1 MLEILNKTTL
11 NISISKFI
19 KDLGYG
25 CTSSE
30 NILENV
36 LQQIGTE
43 LKSLKEKD
51 VASLLLM
58 MAQTNVGLKE
68 SSMLKSMIPSSYEQE
83 YKTLNS
89 WDVKLF
95 IESLKKKNQSLVWN
109 VVFKSFDQEGF
120 QLYNQKEFEFLLEAF
135 SYIYNDINDFPIS
148 ILWEPWNNYLF
159 QFEFI
164 RFIILSQ
171 PNNLIKLLK
180 QSKEKVITLDTFS
193 SINGSAKLH
202 DSAILESPWNS
213 MELIRCLITLMVNDD
228 IKEYVR
234 EFFGIGIKKV
244 PEIIL
249 ISLAQINIPK
259 REKAVV
265 SELLNDVLMILMDSH
280 SNSAPVIQKVWKINP
295 SLLIS
300 GLTSIYKKFPTSLS
314 KILDIAQE
322 VKGLSQI
329 LETKYYHFAIDLA
342 SLASRRDYLNL
353 DKWLQDH
360 IKSDGEPFL
369 MACLEFLDE
378 KITQKLYPEEKNL
391 YPQSVLL
398 SYDTVLIFIKVIN
411 YYISMLNNEQSLA
424 YKKKLA
430 TYLQAYPQS
439 KNINS
444 VEMNEYINPLV
455 SENDKQQTAY
465 LAEIRMKAN
474 EYLEL
479 FYKNQLSVD
488 QLMKLFINLKSSK
501 NKYDLDLLNLM
512 TANIVEGGKSYIH
525 YPEILLIGNMI
536 KCHILTD
543 EYLVKALKL
552 ILDSLKA
559 QPNTNLFNFGLSAL
573 IEFKSRLPE
582 WPHYCSNL
590 LQIGN
595 LHQYHPEIIRYI
607 QGITTNGMN
616 YPLEDI
622 TAENPSNSF
631 NNMATKDKSYINSV
645 SIESTKKALFKS
657 LNINPEIDFPI
668 KSSQNMA
675 IPSEAVQD
683 KILFIINNVSVSN
696 IDIKVQEFK
705 EILKERH
712 YHWLSQYLVEQRVSI
727 EPNFHSLYISF
738 LDKLEKP
745 LLMKIIVYETFVNI
759 YSLINS
765 ESIVNNSSERS
776 LLKNLGTWLG
786 GITLAKNKPIKH
798 RVLAMKEILL
808 EGYDNGRLIVII
820 PFVCK
825 VLEQASKSI
834 VFRPPN
840 PWTMA
845 ILKVLSELYEFTD
858 LKLNLKFEIE
868 VLCKSLDIDIKDI
881 KPSNYLKERQANN
894 KIRKEQEEK
903 LIKNGRIP
911 SEYYDNQQLMNQQR
925 VEMSMNNMN
934 NMNSQVMYN
943 PGTPSMVE
951 NVMGMN
957 NNPMNQM
964 NNDMSIYPELQLM
977 TFNTN
982 ISLFNTYPLLKQ
994 FIQSEFNQ
1002 AIDEVL
1008 IAEVERCV
1016 NIGVVTTGE
1025 LILKDFIMEPSEEKM
1040 RSAAH
1045 ITVQSLVTNLIM
1057 ANCKDTLRININ
1069 NHIRNLFI
1077 SSGLN
1082 MDIQIEQIINSII
1095 SSNYDLAYSVIERL
1109 AIEKA
1114 IISIDKY
1121 LNMAYIYR
1129 INSNKNP
1136 NQTFIDMKLI
1146 KSMYT
1151 QVNIPD
1157 MLSVKIGGL
1166 TPAQYQ
1172 IYKEFRGI
1180 TPTINAM
1187 TSNQQN
1193 NEQLLHLYNQQNQ
1206 LSMTSQQSLAMQLP
1220 QSQSKNQALSMMQM
1234 KDSSLFIPDTQN
1246 YNNFINPQT
1255 QEINYNILINL
1266 LLEKLI
1272 ILMKRIENIINQYSD
1287 EVLYSIK
1294 DITDIHILLIQ
1305 IPSIIISNN
1314 NNIDDIPLMLFE
1326 KIITSLYK
1334 SYTTL
1339 SQDIYTFILNILFKF
1354 LEDIST
1360 RITSWFLLI
1369 DSEVKL
1375 NVPVT
1380 KSILK
1385 SKLISTAEF
1394 DEKLSQQLNENKVEI
1409 IDYVA
1414 NLINAAVF
1422 EDMELYVDFNEFPK
1436 CIETFHYMVQY
1447 DNCPESIKNLLN
1459 NIKKRNSEIQYKGEK
1474 TPSQVLKDSESSIN
1488 KENET
1493 DENAND
1499 SNTNSATK
1507 LTDSSINKSASSLDE
1522 NKEILTFLFK
1532 EWMTI
1537 CLNNKSEE
1545 EQLDFITRIQ
1555 NQGLF
1560 KSDNVTYFFFR
1571 YFTEISINQYIFFK
1585 KRNYIKNIVN
1595 QPVDAYAKLI
1605 VLLIKYKPK
1614 LIDNQVDI
1622 NNMNNENDYSNEQ
1635 VKLATQVLSVIV
1647 LVMVQSHEK
1656 QKLSFNQQPYF
1667 RLFSSILY
1675 ELEKIEKNIQQIY
1688 FQILLSISN
1697 SFHSLQP
1704 LSVPGFTF
1712 SWLQL
1717 ISHRSFMPKLI
1728 LLENQKGWPYYL
1740 RHIIDLFKF
1749 LGIFLQTGQQLS
1761 EEILML
1767 YSGTLRVFL
1776 VLLHDFPEFLSGY
1789 HIVLIDVIPSSCIQL
1804 RNLILSAFPS
1814 NMRFPDPLTP
1824 NLKIENLQDFQ
1835 QPPIILSDYTANLI
1849 KYNIKQNVDQYLKNR
1864 EPESLI
1870 INLNKILLK
1879 NKKDDNNLNE
1889 SKYNIPLI
1897 NSLIFYIG
1905 IQAINAM
1912 NQKPENTTTKDIVFD
1927 IYMQL
1932 MKFDS
1937 EGRYYILNAIVNQLR
1952 YPNSHTQYF
1961 SSLLLKLFI
1970 DAEEEIIQEQITRVL
1985 LERLVINKPHPW
1997 GLLFTFIELIKN
2009 QKYKFWEHKNFIKC
2023 APEIE
2028 EIFNNVVLSVSRKS

>member
-1 MLEILNKTTL
+1 MLDILNKTTL
-11 NISISKFI
+11 NISISKFLR
-19 KDLGYG
+19 DLGYG
-25 CTSSE
+25 CTSSQ
-30 NILENV
+30 NILEVV
-36 LQQIGTE
+36 LKQIGID
-43 LKSLKEKD
+43 LDSLKEKD
-51 VASLLLM
+51 VASILLM
-58 MAQTNVGLKE
+58 MAQTHSGLEE
-68 SSMLKSMIPSSYEQE
+68 SPMLESMIPNSNKQE
-83 YKTLNS
+83 YKQLTS
-89 WDVKLF
+89 WDTKLF
-95 IESLKKKNQSLVWN
+95 IESLKNKNQTLVWN
-109 VVFKSFDQEGF
+109 DVFKSFDQEDF
-120 QLYNQKEFEFLLEAF
+120 QLYDQKQFDALIESF
-135 SYIYNDINDFPIS
+135 SYIYEDMNEFPIS
-148 ILWEPWNNYLF
+148 VLWEPWNNYVF

-164 RFIILSQ
+164 RFLILSQ
-171 PNNLIKLLK
+171 SNSLIDLLK
-180 QSKEKVITLDTFS
+180 QSKEKVITPDTFS
-193 SINGSAKLH
+193 NMNGAAKLH
-202 DSAILESPWNS
+202 DASILDSPWNS
-213 MELIRCLITLMVNDD
+213 VNLINCLIKLMVNDD

-234 EFFGIGIKKV
+234 EFFGIAIQKV

-249 ISLAQINIPK
+249 ICVAQINIPK
-259 REKAVV
+259 REIAVV
-265 SELLNDVLMILMDSH
+265 SELLNDVLMVFMQGH
-280 SNSAPVIQKVWKINP
+280 SNFVPVVQKVWQINP
-295 SLLIS
+295 NILIT
-300 GLTSIYKKFPTSLS
+300 GLANMYKKFPTSLS
-314 KILDIAQE
+314 RILDVAQE

-329 LETKYYHFAIDLA
+329 LDTKYYHFAIDLA

-369 MACLEFLDE
+369 TACLEFLDE
-378 KITQKLYPEEKNL
+378 KITQKLYPEEKI

-411 YYISMLNNEQSLA
+411 YYISMLNNEQLLV

-430 TYLQAYPQS
+430 TYLQAYSQT
-439 KNINS
+439 KNINAD
-444 VEMNEYINPLV
+444 EINEFINPTPLE
-455 SENDKQQTAY
+455 SEKQQTAY
-465 LAEIRMKAN
+465 IAEIRMKAN
-474 EYLEL
+474 NYLEH
-479 FYKNQLSVD
+479 FYKNQISIE
-488 QLMKLFINLKSSK
+488 QMIELFIQLKNSK
-501 NKYDLDLLNLM
+501 NKYNMDLLNLM
-512 TANIVEGGKSYIH
+512 IANIVESGKSFIH

-536 KCHILTD
+536 KCNLLSD
-543 EYLVKALKL
+543 DYLVKALKL

-559 QPNTNLFNFGLSAL
+559 QPNTNLFNFGLRAL
-573 IEFKSRLPE
+573 LEFKSRLPE

-590 LQIGN
+590 LQITN

-607 QGITTNGMN
+607 QEITANGMN
-616 YPLEDI
+616 FPVDDI
-622 TAENPSNSF
+622 TAENPSNPYSGSQ
-631 NNMATKDKSYINSV
+631 AKRDKSFLNSV
-645 SIESTKKALFKS
+645 SIEPTKKVLFKS

-668 KSSQNMA
+668 KNSQNMA
-675 IPSEAVQD
+675 IPSETVQD

-696 IDIKVQEFK
+696 IDIKVQEFR

-738 LDKLEKP
+738 LDKLDKP
-745 LLMKIIVYETFVNI
+745 LLMKIIIYETFVNI

-765 ESIVNNSSERS
+765 ESIVNNSSEKS

-798 RVLAMKEILL
+798 RILAMKEILL
-808 EGYDNGRLIVII
+808 EAYDNGRLVIII

-845 ILKVLSELYEFTD
+845 VLKVLSELYEFTD

-881 KPSNYLKERQANN
+881 KPSSFLKERKVANEL
-894 KIRKEQEEK
+894 KKEQEESMAAGN
-903 LIKNGRIP
+903 LP
-911 SEYYDNQQLMNQQR
+911 FEYYGNQQMLSQQ
-925 VEMSMNNMN
+925 S
-934 NMNSQVMYN
+934 
-943 PGTPSMVE
+943 
-951 NVMGMN
+951 VMGMN
-957 NNPMNQM
+957 NNPMSQM
-964 NNDMSIYPELQLM
+964 NGDSIYPELQLM
-977 TFNTN
+977 SFGNN
-982 ISLFNTYPLLKQ
+982 ALFNTYPLLKQ

-1002 AIDEVL
+1002 AVDEIL
-1008 IAEVERCV
+1008 IAEVERCINV
-1016 NIGVVTTGE
+1016 AVITSGE
-1025 LILKDFIMEPSEEKM
+1025 IIMKDFIMEPSEEKM

-1045 ITVQSLVTNLIM
+1045 ITVQSLVVNLVM
-1057 ANCKDTLRININ
+1057 ANCKDSLRMNIN
-1069 NHIRNLFI
+1069 NHIRNLFMT
-1077 SSGLN
+1077 SGLN
-1082 MDIQIEQIINSII
+1082 IDIQIEQIINSII
-1095 SSNYDLAYSVIERL
+1095 NSNYDLAYSAIERL

-1114 IISIDKY
+1114 IINVDKY
-1121 LNMAYIYR
+1121 LNVPYIYR
-1129 INSNKNP
+1129 INSSKNP
-1136 NQTFIDMKLI
+1136 NQSFFDVNLV

-1157 MLSVKIGGL
+1157 ILSVKMGGL

-1172 IYKEFRGI
+1172 IYKDFRGI
-1180 TPTINAM
+1180 TPTINTMA
-1187 TSNQQN
+1187 SGQQS
-1193 NEQLLHLYNQQNQ
+1193 NEQLLQLYNQQGQ
-1206 LSMTSQQSLAMQLP
+1206 LPMTSQQQ
-1220 QSQSKNQALSMMQM
+1220 QTLSIQQEM
-1234 KDSSLFIPDTQN
+1234 N
-1246 YNNFINPQT
+1246 YKLY
-1255 QEINYNILINL
+1255 INY
-1266 LLEKLI
+1266 LLEKLV
-1272 ILMKRIENIINQYSD
+1272 ILMKRIEEIINQYSD

-1305 IPSIIISNN
+1305 IPNIIISNN
-1314 NNIDDIPLMLFE
+1314 NNVDDIPLMLFE

-1334 SYTTL
+1334 SNSTL
-1339 SQDIYTFILNILFKF
+1339 SQDVYTFILNILFKF

-1360 RITSWFLLI
+1360 RITSWFLSI

-1385 SKLISTAEF
+1385 SKLISTEEF
-1394 DEKLSQQLNENKVEI
+1394 DDKLSQQLNKNKVEI

-1422 EDMELYVDFNEFPK
+1422 EDMELYVDTNEFPK
-1436 CIETFHYMVQY
+1436 CIEAFQYIAQY
-1447 DNCPESIKNLLN
+1447 DNCPQSVKNLLN
-1459 NIKKRNSEIQYKGEK
+1459 NIKKHKSAKNSEA
-1474 TPSQVLKDSESSIN
+1474 SIN
-1488 KENET
+1488 KADASLNE
-1493 DENAND
+1493 
-1499 SNTNSATK
+1499 S
-1507 LTDSSINKSASSLDE
+1507 
-1522 NKEILTFLFK
+1522 KEVLSFLFK

-1537 CLNNKSEE
+1537 CLHNKSEE
-1545 EQLDFITRIQ
+1545 EQLNFITRIQ
-1555 NQGLF
+1555 SQGLF

-1571 YFTEISINQYIFFK
+1571 YFTEISISQYLFFK

-1614 LIDNQVDI
+1614 LIMDSQLDAHNKS
-1622 NNMNNENDYSNEQ
+1622 ETDYSSEQ

-1647 LVMVQSHEK
+1647 LVMVQSHET
-1656 QKLSFNQQPYF
+1656 QKVSFNQQPYF

-1675 ELEKIEKNIQQIY
+1675 ELEKIEKSIQQVY

-1835 QPPIILSDYTANLI
+1835 QPPVILSDYTANLI
-1849 KYNIKQNVDQYLKNR
+1849 KYNIKQDVDQYLKTK

-1870 INLNKILLK
+1870 TNFSKILLK
-1879 NKKDDNNLNE
+1879 TGKDVIDVNE

-1905 IQAINAM
+1905 IQGINAM

-1937 EGRYYILNAIVNQLR
+1937 EGRYYILSAIVNQLR
-1952 YPNSHTQYF
+1952 YPNRHTQYF
-1961 SSLLLKLFI
+1961 STLLLNLFNE
-1970 DAEEEIIQEQITRVL
+1970 AEEEIVQEQITRVL

-2009 QKYKFWEHKNFIKC
+2009 QKYKFWDHKNFIKC

>member
-1 MLEILNKTTL
+1 MNVF
-11 NISISKFI
+11 SI
-19 KDLGYG
+19 
-25 CTSSE
+25 
-30 NILENV
+30 
-36 LQQIGTE
+36 
-43 LKSLKEKD
+43 
-51 VASLLLM
+51 
-58 MAQTNVGLKE
+58 
-68 SSMLKSMIPSSYEQE
+68 
-83 YKTLNS
+83 
-89 WDVKLF
+89 
-95 IESLKKKNQSLVWN
+95 
-109 VVFKSFDQEGF
+109 
-120 QLYNQKEFEFLLEAF
+120 
-135 SYIYNDINDFPIS
+135 
-148 ILWEPWNNYLF
+148 
-159 QFEFI
+159 
-164 RFIILSQ
+164 
-171 PNNLIKLLK
+171 
-180 QSKEKVITLDTFS
+180 
-193 SINGSAKLH
+193 
-202 DSAILESPWNS
+202 
-213 MELIRCLITLMVNDD
+213 
-228 IKEYVR
+228 
-234 EFFGIGIKKV
+234 
-244 PEIIL
+244 
-249 ISLAQINIPK
+249 
-259 REKAVV
+259 
-265 SELLNDVLMILMDSH
+265 
-280 SNSAPVIQKVWKINP
+280 
-295 SLLIS
+295 
-300 GLTSIYKKFPTSLS
+300 
-314 KILDIAQE
+314 
-322 VKGLSQI
+322 
-329 LETKYYHFAIDLA
+329 
-342 SLASRRDYLNL
+342 
-353 DKWLQDH
+353 
-360 IKSDGEPFL
+360 
-369 MACLEFLDE
+369 
-378 KITQKLYPEEKNL
+378 
-391 YPQSVLL
+391 
-398 SYDTVLIFIKVIN
+398 
-411 YYISMLNNEQSLA
+411 LNNEQSLI
-424 YKKKLA
+424 YKKKLIS
-430 TYLQAYPQS
+430 YVQAYPQS
-439 KNINS
+439 KNIN
-444 VEMNEYINPLV
+444 VEEMNEYINPLV
-455 SENDKQQTAY
+455 PENDKQQAAY
-465 LAEIRMKAN
+465 LAELRLKAN
-474 EYLEL
+474 NYLEH
-479 FYKNQLSVD
+479 FYKNQLTVD
-488 QLMKLFINLKSSK
+488 QMMKLFIHFKNSK
-501 NKYDLDLLNLM
+501 NKYDLDLLNIMIVNL
-512 TANIVEGGKSYIH
+512 VEGGKSFIH

-543 EYLVKALKL
+543 DYLVKALKL
-552 ILDSLKA
+552 ILDSLKT
-559 QPNTNLFNFGLSAL
+559 QPNTNLFNYGVRSLL
-573 IEFKSRLPE
+573 EFKARLPE

-590 LQIGN
+590 MQITNLQ
-595 LHQYHPEIIRYI
+595 QYHPEIIRYI
-607 QGITTNGMN
+607 QEITANGMN
-616 YPLEDI
+616 YPVEDI
-622 TAENPSNSF
+622 TSENSVNLYD
-631 NNMATKDKSYINSV
+631 NNLTKKDKSYINSV
-645 SIESTKKALFKS
+645 SIEPTKKAIFKS

-668 KSSQNMA
+668 KNSQNMA

-705 EILKERH
+705 DILKERH

-808 EGYDNGRLIVII
+808 EGYDNGRLIIII

-881 KPSNYLKERQANN
+881 KPSNYLKERQENN

-903 LIKNGRIP
+903 LIKNGRIS
-911 SEYYDNQQLMNQQR
+911 SEYYNNQQLMSQQR
-925 VEMSMNNMN
+925 VDIGMNSVNNMN
-934 NMNSQVMYN
+934 PQAMYN
-943 PGTPSMVE
+943 PGTPSLVE
-951 NVMGMN
+951 NVMAVN
-957 NNPMNQM
+957 NNLVNQM
-964 NNDMSIYPELQLM
+964 NNDMNIYPELQLM
-977 TFNTN
+977 SFNSN
-982 ISLFNTYPLLKQ
+982 IALFASSPILKQ
-994 FIQSEFNQ
+994 FIQTEFNQ
-1002 AIDEVL
+1002 AIDEIL

-1016 NIGVVTTGE
+1016 NVAVITTGE

-1045 ITVQSLVTNLIM
+1045 ITVQSLVVNLVM
-1057 ANCKDTLRININ
+1057 ANCKDSLKININ

-1082 MDIQIEQIINSII
+1082 IDIQVEQIINSLI
-1095 SSNYDLAYSVIERL
+1095 SNNYDLAYSVIERL

-1114 IISIDKY
+1114 IMSIDKY
-1121 LNMAYIYR
+1121 LNVAYIYR
-1129 INSNKNP
+1129 INSNKSP
-1136 NQTFIDMKLI
+1136 NQSFVDMKLV

-1157 MLSVKIGGL
+1157 ILSVKIGGL

-1172 IYKEFRGI
+1172 LYKEFRSI
-1180 TPTINAM
+1180 TPTVNAM
-1187 TSNQQN
+1187 TSNQQT
-1193 NEQLLHLYNQQNQ
+1193 NEQFLHIYNQQNQ
-1206 LSMTSQQSLAMQLP
+1206 IPITSQQQSISIQLP
-1220 QSQSKNQALSMMQM
+1220 QSQSQNQAFSMMQM
-1234 KDSSLFIPDTQN
+1234 KDSSLFIQDTQN
-1246 YNNFINPQT
+1246 YNNYVNPQS
-1255 QEINYNILINL
+1255 QEINYNIFINL
-1266 LLEKLI
+1266 LLEKLV
-1272 ILMKRIENIINQYSD
+1272 ILMKRIEDIIKQYSD

-1305 IPSIIISNN
+1305 IPNIIISNN

-1334 SYTTL
+1334 SNTTL
-1339 SQDIYTFILNILFKF
+1339 SQDVYTFILNILFKF

-1360 RITSWFLLI
+1360 RITSWFLSI

-1375 NVPVT
+1375 NVSVT

-1385 SKLISTAEF
+1385 SKLISTEEF
-1394 DEKLSQQLNENKVEI
+1394 DDKLSQQLNKNKVEI

-1422 EDMELYVDFNEFPK
+1422 EDMELYVDTNEFPK
-1436 CIETFHYMVQY
+1436 CIEAFKYMTQF
-1447 DNCPESIKNLLN
+1447 DNCPNSVINLLN
-1459 NIKKRNSEIQYKGEK
+1459 NIKKRNSEIQYKGDK
-1474 TPSQVLKDSESSIN
+1474 SISQTQNVIENSDNIENNVNSSDDKNSSNKLADTSLDKNDSSLNKN
-1488 KENET
+1488 KEV
-1493 DENAND
+1493 
-1499 SNTNSATK
+1499 
-1507 LTDSSINKSASSLDE
+1507 
-1522 NKEILTFLFK
+1522 LTFLFK

-1537 CLNNKSEE
+1537 CLENKSEQ
-1545 EQLDFITRIQ
+1545 EQLNFITRIQ

-1571 YFTEISINQYIFFK
+1571 YFTEVSINQYLFFK

-1614 LIDNQVDI
+1614 LIDSQIDI
-1622 NNMNNENDYSNEQ
+1622 NKKNNETDYSNEQ

-1675 ELEKIEKNIQQIY
+1675 ELEKIEKSIQQVY

-1835 QPPIILSDYTANLI
+1835 QPPVILSDYTANLI
-1849 KYNIKQNVDQYLKNR
+1849 KYNIKQDVDQYLKNK

-1870 INLNKILLK
+1870 TNLSKILVK
-1879 NKKDDNNLNE
+1879 NGKEDNVLNE

-1905 IQAINAM
+1905 IQAINAI
-1912 NQKPENTTTKDIVFD
+1912 NQKPENTVTKDIVFS

-1937 EGRYYILNAIVNQLR
+1937 EGILI
-1952 YPNSHTQYF
+1952 
-1961 SSLLLKLFI
+1961 
-1970 DAEEEIIQEQITRVL
+1970 
-1985 LERLVINKPHPW
+1985 
-1997 GLLFTFIELIKN
+1997 
-2009 QKYKFWEHKNFIKC
+2009 YKI
-2023 APEIE
+2023 
-2028 EIFNNVVLSVSRKS
+2028 

>member
-1 MLEILNKTTL
+1 MLEILNKTSFSV
-11 NISISKFI
+11 SISKFI

-30 NILENV
+30 NILEIV
-36 LQQIGTE
+36 LHQMGTD
-43 LKSLKEKD
+43 LKSLTSKD
-51 VASLLLM
+51 VASILLM
-58 MAQTNVGLKE
+58 MAQTNVGLE
-68 SSMLKSMIPSSYEQE
+68 ENPMLKSMIPSSNEQE

-89 WDVKLF
+89 WDIKLF

-109 VVFKSFDQEGF
+109 DVFKSFDQEGF
-120 QLYNQKEFEFLLEAF
+120 QLYNQKEFDFLLETF
-135 SYIYNDINDFPIS
+135 SYIYDDINDFPLS
-148 ILWEPWNNYLF
+148 SLWEPWNNYLF

-171 PNNLIKLLK
+171 PNSLIKLLK
-180 QSKEKVITLDTFS
+180 QSKEKIITFDTFTN
-193 SINGSAKLH
+193 INGSAKLH
-202 DSAILESPWNS
+202 DTAIIESSWNS
-213 MELIRCLITLMVNDD
+213 AELIRCLITLMVNDD

-234 EFFGIGIKKV
+234 EFFGIGIQKV

-249 ISLAQINIPK
+249 IGLAQINIPK
-259 REKAVV
+259 REIAVV
-265 SELLNDVLMILMDSH
+265 SELLNDVLMVFMQGH
-280 SNSAPVIQKVWKINP
+280 SNSTPVVQKVWQIN
-295 SLLIS
+295 STFLIS
-300 GLTSIYKKFPTSLS
+300 GLIKVYRKFPTSLS

-329 LETKYYHFAIDLA
+329 LETKYYRFAIDLA

-378 KITQKLYPEEKNL
+378 KIAQKLYPEEKNL

-411 YYISMLNNEQSLA
+411 YYISMLNNEQIQV
-424 YKKKLA
+424 YKKKLV

-439 KNINS
+439 KNINTE
-444 VEMNEYINPLV
+444 EMSEYVNPLV
-455 SENDKQQTAY
+455 PETEKQQAAY
-465 LAEIRMKAN
+465 LAELRIKTN

-479 FYKNQLSVD
+479 FYKNQLSID
-488 QLMKLFINLKSSK
+488 QMIKLFIHLKGSK

-512 TANIVEGGKSYIH
+512 TANIVESNKSFIH

-536 KCHILTD
+536 KYRILND

-573 IEFKSRLPE
+573 LEFKSRLPE
-582 WPHYCSNL
+582 WPHYSSNL
-590 LQIGN
+590 LQIAN
-595 LHQYHPEIIRYI
+595 LHQFHPELIRYI
-607 QGITTNGMN
+607 QEIITNGMN
-616 YPLEDI
+616 YPVEDI
-622 TAENPSNSF
+622 TAENPTNTY
-631 NNMATKDKSYINSV
+631 NTMITKDKSYINSV
-645 SIESTKKALFKS
+645 SIEPTKKALFKS

-668 KSSQNMA
+668 KNSQNMA
-675 IPSEAVQD
+675 IPSETVQD

-745 LLMKIIVYETFVNI
+745 LLMKIIIYETFVNI

-765 ESIVNNSSERS
+765 ESIVDNSSERS

-798 RVLAMKEILL
+798 RILAMKEILL

-845 ILKVLSELYEFTD
+845 ILKVLSEIYEFTD

-881 KPSNYLKERQANN
+881 KPSNFLKERQANSDL
-894 KIRKEQEEK
+894 KKEQKEK
-903 LIKNGRIP
+903 LMNNGRIS
-911 SEYYDNQQLMNQQR
+911 SEYYGNQQVLSQQR
-925 VEMSMNNMN
+925 VDMSINGVNP
-934 NMNSQVMYN
+934 QVMYN
-943 PGTPSMVE
+943 SSTPSMVE
-951 NVMGMN
+951 NVIGMN

-964 NNDMSIYPELQLM
+964 NNDINIYPELQLM
-977 TFNTN
+977 SFNSN
-982 ISLFNTYPLLKQ
+982 ITLFTTYPLLKQ

-1002 AIDEVL
+1002 AIDEIL
-1008 IAEVERCV
+1008 IAEVERYV
-1016 NIGVVTTGE
+1016 NIGVITTGE

-1045 ITVQSLVTNLIM
+1045 ITVQSLVTNLVM
-1057 ANCKDTLRININ
+1057 ANCKDSLRININ
-1069 NHIRNLFI
+1069 EHIRNLFI

-1082 MDIQIEQIINSII
+1082 IDIQVEQIINSII

-1114 IISIDKY
+1114 IINIDKY
-1121 LNMAYIYR
+1121 LSMAYIYR
-1129 INSNKNP
+1129 INSSKNP
-1136 NQTFIDMKLI
+1136 NQSFIDMKLI

-1157 MLSVKIGGL
+1157 ILSVKIGGL
-1166 TPAQYQ
+1166 TPGQYQ
-1172 IYKEFRGI
+1172 IYKEFSSI
-1180 TPTINAM
+1180 TPANNILS
-1187 TSNQQN
+1187 SNPQN

-1206 LSMTSQQSLAMQLP
+1206 FPMTSQQSLSMQLP
-1220 QSQSKNQALSMMQM
+1220 QSQSKNQALSMIQM
-1234 KDSSLFIPDTQN
+1234 KDSSLFIQDAQN
-1246 YNNFINPQT
+1246 YNNFANPQT
-1255 QEINYNILINL
+1255 QKMNYNYNILINL
-1266 LLEKLI
+1266 LFEKLV
-1272 ILMKRIENIINQYSD
+1272 ILMKRIEDIINQYSD

-1314 NNIDDIPLMLFE
+1314 NNMDDIPLMLFE

-1334 SYTTL
+1334 SNTTL
-1339 SQDIYTFILNILFKF
+1339 SQDVYTFILNILFKF

-1360 RITSWFLLI
+1360 RITSWFLSI

-1375 NVPVT
+1375 NVSVT

-1385 SKLISTAEF
+1385 SKLISTEEF
-1394 DEKLSQQLNENKVEI
+1394 DDKLSQQLNKNKVDI

-1414 NLINAAVF
+1414 NLINIAVF
-1422 EDMELYVDFNEFPK
+1422 KDMELYVDTSEFPK
-1436 CIETFHYMVQY
+1436 CIEAFQFMAQY
-1447 DNCPESIKNLLN
+1447 DNCPESVNNLLC
-1459 NIKKRNSEIQYKGEK
+1459 NIKKRNSEIQYKGDKSGSQTLKELESTTSKGNEEGENSNDDKNSVDKLSDK
-1474 TPSQVLKDSESSIN
+1474 TKNISI
-1488 KENET
+1488 
-1493 DENAND
+1493 
-1499 SNTNSATK
+1499 
-1507 LTDSSINKSASSLDE
+1507 SSLDD
-1522 NKEILTFLFK
+1522 NKEILSFLFK

-1537 CLNNKSEE
+1537 CLNNKGEE
-1545 EQLDFITRIQ
+1545 EQLNFIIRIQ
-1555 NQGLF
+1555 NQNLF
-1560 KSDNVTYFFFR
+1560 KSDNVTCFFFR

-1614 LIDNQVDI
+1614 LIDNQIDI
-1622 NNMNNENDYSNEQ
+1622 NNMNNNDTDYSNEQ

-1656 QKLSFNQQPYF
+1656 QKVLFNQQPYF

-1675 ELEKIEKNIQQIY
+1675 ELEKIEKSIQQVY

-1835 QPPIILSDYTANLI
+1835 QPPVILSDYTANLI
-1849 KYNIKQNVDQYLKNR
+1849 KYNIKQDVDQYLKNK

-1870 INLNKILLK
+1870 NNLSKILLK
-1879 NKKDDNNLNE
+1879 NEKENNDFNE

-1897 NSLIFYIG
+1897 NSFIFYIG
-1905 IQAINAM
+1905 IQAISAM
-1912 NQKPENTTTKDIVFD
+1912 NQKPENTSTKDIVFD

-1952 YPNSHTQYF
+1952 YPNRHTQYF

-1970 DAEEEIIQEQITRVL
+1970 EAEEEIVQEQITRVL

-1997 GLLFTFIELIKN
+1997 GLLYTFIELIKN